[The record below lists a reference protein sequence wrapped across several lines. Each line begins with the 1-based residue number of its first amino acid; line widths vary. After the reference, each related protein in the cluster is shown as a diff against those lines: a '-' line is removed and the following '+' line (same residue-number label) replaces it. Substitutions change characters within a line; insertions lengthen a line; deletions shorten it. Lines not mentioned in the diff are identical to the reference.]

1 MKSLGILLLFLCG
14 CASADLKS
22 YSCTITWHSELLGEQ
37 KSYWT
42 LNAYSSASAE
52 SELKNLFPNA
62 KDIDC
67 E

>member
-1 MKSLGILLLFLCG
+1 MKYLFLMLFLTG
-14 CASADLKS
+14 CASVELKS
-22 YSCTITWHSELLGEQ
+22 YSCTITSDNNLLGEQ
-37 KSYWT
+37 KSFWAI
-42 LNAYSSASAE
+42 NAYSGRSAE